1 MKVCIKHLYCTGGST
16 MYSHLTA
23 ALERIKKNVAAAL
36 SAQGIEQV
44 CRETEHVWR
53 ERELGPAQT
62 IWAFL
67 LQVLHGNTA
76 CRHVLRIAQL
86 SCSATA
92 YCDARARLS
101 LAVYERLLQ
110 QTTNAART
118 STVAPLWHGH
128 RTLVIDG
135 TGISMPDT
143 KELHDHF
150 GAQGQQAPGCS
161 FPIAHLLALFDSATG
176 LLVQAW
182 AGPLRTHDMKDAAK
196 LHPALQDGD
205 VLVGDTAFASYAHLA
220 LLSRQK
226 LHGVFRRH
234 QRQLA
239 SFRQDRRLAGKLP
252 QGTKATHAKSR
263 LIRKLGRFDQV
274 VEYGRA
280 NYSQPHWISAEDWR
294 ALPETLHVRELHYWP
309 KQRGFRT
316 REVTLVTTLIAA
328 EHYPLEDLADLYGR
342 RWGVE
347 TNFSYLK
354 TTMKM
359 DVLRCKTVAGVQ
371 KELMIFA
378 IVYNL
383 IRLVMLAAAV
393 RQGVPLARVSFI
405 DALRWLGEACWHR
418 PTLELVLNPDRRG
431 RYEPRV
437 KKRRAKEFTL
447 MNLPRKEL
455 RKQLVSK
462 KVTA

>member
-1 MKVCIKHLYCTGGST
+1 

-36 SAQGIEQV
+36 SAQAIEQV
-44 CRETEHVWR
+44 CRETNHQWR

-76 CRHVLRIAQL
+76 CQHVLRIAQL
-86 SCSATA
+86 TCSATA

-101 LAVYERLLQ
+101 LDVYRRVLQ
-110 QTTNAART
+110 QTTQAART
-118 STVAPLWHGH
+118 CTVVPLWRGH
-128 RTLVIDG
+128 RTFIIDG

-143 KELHDHF
+143 DELRNHF
-150 GAQGQQAPGCS
+150 GVPGQQAIGCG
-161 FPIAHLLALFDSATG
+161 FPVAHLLALFDSATG
-176 LLVQAW
+176 LLVDAW

-220 LLSRQK
+220 LLSGQN
-226 LHGVFRRH
+226 LHGVFRMH
-234 QRQLA
+234 QRQLV
-239 SFRQDRRLAGKLP
+239 SFRQDRRLTGKLP
-252 QGTKATHAKSR
+252 KGTKATHAKNR

-274 VEYGRA
+274 IEYRRG
-280 NYSQPHWISAEDWR
+280 SIKPVWMSAEEWH
-294 ALPETLHVRELHYWP
+294 ALPTTLQVRELRYWTHE
-309 KQRGFRT
+309 RGFRT
-316 REVTLVTTLIAA
+316 SKVTLVTTLLDAKR
-328 EHYPLEDLADLYGR
+328 YSLEDLADLYGR

-347 TNFSYLK
+347 TNFAHLK

-359 DVLRCKTVAGVQ
+359 DVLRCKTVAGVE

-383 IRLVMLAAAV
+383 VRLVMLAAAEQ
-393 RQGVPLARVSFI
+393 QGVLVARVSFI
-405 DALRWLGEACWHR
+405 DALRWLAEACWHR
-418 PTLELVLNPDRRG
+418 PTLELVINPDRRG
-431 RYEPRV
+431 RFEPRV
-437 KKRRAKEFTL
+437 KKRRAKEYDL
-447 MNLPRKEL
+447 MKLPRNEL
-455 RKQLVSK
+455 RKQLVHK